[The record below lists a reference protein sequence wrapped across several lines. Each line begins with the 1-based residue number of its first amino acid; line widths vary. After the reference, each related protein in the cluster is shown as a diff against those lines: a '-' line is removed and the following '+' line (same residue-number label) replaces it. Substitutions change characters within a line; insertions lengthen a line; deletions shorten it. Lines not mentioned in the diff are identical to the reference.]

1 MKLHIPNEETI
12 AAIEEVEVM
21 KKNPSRYKG
30 YTSVEE
36 LMKDLQKDDET
47 ED

>member
-12 AAIEEVEVM
+12 AAIEEVEEM

-30 YTSVEE
+30 YASVEE
-36 LMKDLQKDDET
+36 LMEDLQKDDAS